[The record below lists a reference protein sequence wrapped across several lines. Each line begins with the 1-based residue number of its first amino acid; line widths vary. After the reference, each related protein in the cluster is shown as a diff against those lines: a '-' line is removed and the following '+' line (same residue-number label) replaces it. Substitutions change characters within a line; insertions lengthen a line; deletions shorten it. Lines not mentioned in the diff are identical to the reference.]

1 VSARCCCYLGR
12 NSLQNRR
19 TDHCVLQWGQLME
32 AEVLLLFVPTIAA
45 VSLTPGLCMTLAFS
59 LGVTIGFRR
68 TLWMMLGE
76 LCGVATV
83 IITTL
88 ALLSWLLALNPVYL
102 QILATIGVVYLLRI
116 AWQLWHEDS
125 RFNAEQTERGLG
137 ASQLVA
143 LGYVT
148 AVMNPKGW
156 AFLIALLPGFIAPEA
171 PLAPQWL
178 TMLAIMLTTELL
190 SMSLYAGGG
199 RWMRGWLLSRLSLNR
214 LNRVVAVLMVS
225 VSLMIVLGL

>member
-1 VSARCCCYLGR
+1 
-12 NSLQNRR
+12 
-19 TDHCVLQWGQLME
+19 M
-32 AEVLLLFVPTIAA
+32 LLLFVPTIAA

-76 LCGVATV
+76 LSGVATV

-88 ALLSWLLALNPVYL
+88 ALLSWLLALNPIYL
-102 QILATIGVVYLLRI
+102 KILATLGVVYLLRI
-116 AWQLWHEDS
+116 AWQLWREDS
-125 RFNAEQTERGLG
+125 RFNAERTDGGLG
-137 ASQLVA
+137 APQLVM

-156 AFLIALLPGFIAPEA
+156 AFLIALLPGFIAPDA